1 MSHLLRN
8 LRVGVKLGIGF
19 GVCLFLSLVI
29 ALTARVGF
37 QKMDRALI
45 KISQDSMLGIEALG
59 QFGGHARQVRLLQFR
74 IAGTDQSQAR
84 AALIQ
89 ELQDEIK
96 TSQELL
102 DNYGASCSQ
111 PEDQK
116 NYDELK
122 NDWKAYGQAWDGIKE
137 KVLSTPSAQAVP
149 LFEKQTTALFSD
161 QLVPLI
167 EKMDKWNSESG
178 RKEIREAQET
188 HNKAELYLFL
198 SLGASILL
206 GTYLAIVIARGIL
219 MPIAQIKDRLESLR
233 SRCVRGLQEGMMAM
247 SKGDLTIH
255 CFPSTQP
262 VEYDSKDELGDI
274 VTTFNGALG
283 MVQSTVESYETAR
296 ISISEIVARVRQESE
311 SVRSASQTV
320 AASSQETTAASHEIA
335 NGSEKLARSATNA
348 AEIMLEV
355 TSQAIQMGKT
365 SEHQKTM
372 VAEARRSLDEA
383 VQEIDMVSGAAE
395 GMADI
400 AKTGNVAVQETMEAM
415 ERVRDRFATTAAKVR
430 ELDEAGQKIGAIVQ
444 TIEDIAS
451 QTNLLALNAAIE
463 AARAGEQGRGFAV
476 VAEEVRKLAEQSGG
490 STKEIAKLIEN
501 VRATVNETVRAIQNT
516 TGEVEVGAKQS
527 EDAANA
533 LGKIVDASERVL
545 IQSHTVARLA
555 SQVDVNMTEV
565 ANGSRENAEIV
576 IEMVS
581 GAGRVSDAIQDVA
594 AISEESAAGAE
605 ELSAGINEVSIT
617 ASQLAATSEDLDN
630 LVGAFKVDLKPTLKK
645 AA

>member
-1 MSHLLRN
+1 M
-8 LRVGVKLGIGF
+8 
-19 GVCLFLSLVI
+19 
-29 ALTARVGF
+29 
-37 QKMDRALI
+37 
-45 KISQDSMLGIEALG
+45 
-59 QFGGHARQVRLLQFR
+59 
-74 IAGTDQSQAR
+74 
-84 AALIQ
+84 
-89 ELQDEIK
+89 
-96 TSQELL
+96 
-102 DNYGASCSQ
+102 
-111 PEDQK
+111 
-116 NYDELK
+116 
-122 NDWKAYGQAWDGIKE
+122 
-137 KVLSTPSAQAVP
+137 
-149 LFEKQTTALFSD
+149 
-161 QLVPLI
+161 
-167 EKMDKWNSESG
+167 
-178 RKEIREAQET
+178 
-188 HNKAELYLFL
+188 
-198 SLGASILL
+198 
-206 GTYLAIVIARGIL
+206 
-219 MPIAQIKDRLESLR
+219 
-233 SRCVRGLQEGMMAM
+233 
-247 SKGDLTIH
+247 
-255 CFPSTQP
+255 
-262 VEYDSKDELGDI
+262 EYDSKDELGDI

>member
-1 MSHLLRN
+1 
-8 LRVGVKLGIGF
+8 
-19 GVCLFLSLVI
+19 
-29 ALTARVGF
+29 
-37 QKMDRALI
+37 
-45 KISQDSMLGIEALG
+45 
-59 QFGGHARQVRLLQFR
+59 
-74 IAGTDQSQAR
+74 
-84 AALIQ
+84 
-89 ELQDEIK
+89 
-96 TSQELL
+96 
-102 DNYGASCSQ
+102 
-111 PEDQK
+111 
-116 NYDELK
+116 
-122 NDWKAYGQAWDGIKE
+122 
-137 KVLSTPSAQAVP
+137 
-149 LFEKQTTALFSD
+149 
-161 QLVPLI
+161 
-167 EKMDKWNSESG
+167 
-178 RKEIREAQET
+178 
-188 HNKAELYLFL
+188 
-198 SLGASILL
+198 
-206 GTYLAIVIARGIL
+206 
-219 MPIAQIKDRLESLR
+219 
-233 SRCVRGLQEGMMAM
+233 
-247 SKGDLTIH
+247 
-255 CFPSTQP
+255 
-262 VEYDSKDELGDI
+262 
-274 VTTFNGALG
+274 
-283 MVQSTVESYETAR
+283 
-296 ISISEIVARVRQESE
+296 
-311 SVRSASQTV
+311 
-320 AASSQETTAASHEIA
+320 
-335 NGSEKLARSATNA
+335 
-348 AEIMLEV
+348 
-355 TSQAIQMGKT
+355 
-365 SEHQKTM
+365 
-372 VAEARRSLDEA
+372 LDE
-383 VQEIDMVSGAAE
+383 
-395 GMADI
+395 
-400 AKTGNVAVQETMEAM
+400 T
-415 ERVRDRFATTAAKVR
+415 
-430 ELDEAGQKIGAIVQ
+430 GQKIGAIVQ

>member
-1 MSHLLRN
+1 
-8 LRVGVKLGIGF
+8 V
-19 GVCLFLSLVI
+19 
-29 ALTARVGF
+29 
-37 QKMDRALI
+37 
-45 KISQDSMLGIEALG
+45 
-59 QFGGHARQVRLLQFR
+59 
-74 IAGTDQSQAR
+74 
-84 AALIQ
+84 
-89 ELQDEIK
+89 
-96 TSQELL
+96 
-102 DNYGASCSQ
+102 
-111 PEDQK
+111 
-116 NYDELK
+116 
-122 NDWKAYGQAWDGIKE
+122 
-137 KVLSTPSAQAVP
+137 SAPQ
-149 LFEKQTTALFSD
+149 
-161 QLVPLI
+161 
-167 EKMDKWNSESG
+167 
-178 RKEIREAQET
+178 
-188 HNKAELYLFL
+188 
-198 SLGASILL
+198 
-206 GTYLAIVIARGIL
+206 
-219 MPIAQIKDRLESLR
+219 
-233 SRCVRGLQEGMMAM
+233 
-247 SKGDLTIH
+247 
-255 CFPSTQP
+255 
-262 VEYDSKDELGDI
+262 
-274 VTTFNGALG
+274 
-283 MVQSTVESYETAR
+283 
-296 ISISEIVARVRQESE
+296 
-311 SVRSASQTV
+311 SQTV